1 MLTKKIWTLR
11 WLGLSGILGAIV
23 LFTGD
28 MLYYF
33 NPNGGLSSITTMG
46 SGPDWR
52 LLAGGAAS
60 LIAAWLYTMGAGQIY
75 FALKPAGK
83 RISMLAFIS
92 FAAVMIA
99 YGIAHASFFSIGSG
113 AKNAFL
119 AGVKVELMTK
129 LPSQYFSLLIKITYL
144 PVVIITVLFVYSV
157 LFRKTLYPRWIIP
170 FFPVFPYLFEGI
182 VSQHLSGTLQVIIA
196 GGYKNLIMLL
206 FYLASTIVLW
216 NGGKNSQ
223 KSS

>member
-1 MLTKKIWTLR
+1 MKNYWTLR

-23 LFTGD
+23 LFAGD

-33 NPNGGLSSITTMG
+33 KPNVGLSSITTMG
-46 SGPDWR
+46 SVPEWR
-52 LLAGGAAS
+52 LLAGGATS

-83 RISMLAFIS
+83 KISLAAFIS

-99 YGIAHASFFSIGSG
+99 YGIAHASFFSIGSS
-113 AKNAFL
+113 AKNALFTG
-119 AGVKVELMTK
+119 AKMELMTK
-129 LPSQYFSLLIKITYL
+129 LPSQYFSLIVKITYV
-144 PVVIITVLFVYSV
+144 PVVIVTVLFVYSV
-157 LFRKTLYPRWIIP
+157 IFRKTLYSWWIIP

-182 VSQHLSGTLQVIIA
+182 IRKHLSGTLQVIIA
-196 GGYKNLIMLL
+196 GGYKNLIMLVFFL
-206 FYLASTIVLW
+206 ISTIVLW
-216 NGGKNSQ
+216 NSGKYSK